1 MKIADANLIKIF
13 NHTKKR
19 PIFSPEI
26 LDSSLRIVGA
36 PGLRVCVYRGQ
47 RCRRCT
53 CSRSVIMQEN
63 EPSIQRCIVI
73 MRNLHSSDRLIS
85 RQTYTIQWLWLFTLH
100 CFPASHLIILPR
112 TSPHTWPTLRP
123 TCRVGAWPQLC
134 ST

>member
-36 PGLRVCVYRGQ
+36 PGLRVCVYREQ
-47 RCRRCT
+47 RSRRCT
-53 CSRSVIMQEN
+53 CSRSVTMQEN
-63 EPSIQRCIVI
+63 DPSIQRCIVV

-100 CFPASHLIILPR
+100 CLPASHLIILPH
-112 TSPHTWPTLRP
+112 TSPHTRPTLRP
-123 TCRVGAWPQLC
+123 TCRIGAWPQPC
-134 ST
+134 SA

>member
-36 PGLRVCVYRGQ
+36 PGLRVCGYRGQ

-123 TCRVGAWPQLC
+123 TCRVGAWSQPC